1 MPRRAAGRRAPADDR
16 RDAGSTEQGT
26 DDQQDVRGE
35 SKDNAAHVR
44 HHMGIHVCSQFPLVG
59 RQLRAVA
66 MAGQGEHPVS
76 SWPASPGGPAGA
88 IREP

>member
-1 MPRRAAGRRAPADDR
+1 
-16 RDAGSTEQGT
+16 
-26 DDQQDVRGE
+26 
-35 SKDNAAHVR
+35 
-44 HHMGIHVCSQFPLVG
+44 MGIHVCSQFPLVG